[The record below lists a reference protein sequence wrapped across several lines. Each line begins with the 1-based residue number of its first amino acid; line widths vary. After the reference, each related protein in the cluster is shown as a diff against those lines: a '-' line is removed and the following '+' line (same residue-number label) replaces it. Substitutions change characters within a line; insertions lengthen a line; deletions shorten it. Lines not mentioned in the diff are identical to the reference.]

1 MSRRN
6 TLDKLKE
13 RCDTEP
19 PGVRQPPEG
28 AAPQGVAIARPRK
41 QARGHLPHWNRRATT
56 FLCASHRHTKA
67 SGARL

>member
-6 TLDKLKE
+6 TLNGLKE

-28 AAPQGVAIARPRK
+28 AAPQCVAIARTRK
-41 QARGHLPHWNRRATT
+41 QARGHLPHWNRRAATMEPQ
-56 FLCASHRHTKA
+56 
-67 SGARL
+67 